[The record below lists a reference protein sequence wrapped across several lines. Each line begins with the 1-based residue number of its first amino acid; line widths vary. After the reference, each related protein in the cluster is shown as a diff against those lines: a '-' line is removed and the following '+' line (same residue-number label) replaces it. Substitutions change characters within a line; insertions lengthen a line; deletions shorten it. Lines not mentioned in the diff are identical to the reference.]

1 MSSHQLLR
9 TENRSGHVTIQAP
22 VYIGN
27 HMFKVNNQYEFSK
40 VEIYLVGCGCN
51 GTKKE
56 EKKYYLLTVGSNKY
70 SVEERYVVET
80 DVPIPESA
88 QNFDEARR
96 DQHRNPGTDFSDIVA
111 HPDPNQIWQQA
122 NEQARDGYIHND
134 RM

>member
-80 DVPIPESA
+80 DVPIPEST
-88 QNFDEARR
+88 QRLSWIPVR
-96 DQHRNPGTDFSDIVA
+96 DIIHSSLVSISFSRSLLVTIRSGT
-111 HPDPNQIWQQA
+111 
-122 NEQARDGYIHND
+122 
-134 RM
+134 